1 MAQSVTAN
9 IQVQVNALLSQTVGL
24 GAGSVQI
31 NAKAS
36 NDFADGAGANQVH
49 LVWSSLARSIAASS
63 SETHDLNAVLTD
75 AFGNSITMTKLKA
88 VFIAA
93 AATNVNDVL
102 IGGGSTPVALF
113 ADISDIMPIK
123 PGGTL
128 LLVAPGAAGYPVVA
142 ATGDLLKVANSS
154 SGTAVVYDIV
164 LLGA

>member
-9 IQVQVNALLSQTVGL
+9 IQVQVNALLSQAVGL
-24 GAGSVQI
+24 GSGSVQI
-31 NAKAS
+31 NAKAN
-36 NDFADGAGANQVH
+36 NDFADGTGAGQAH
-49 LVWSSLARSIAASS
+49 LVWSSLQRSIAASS
-63 SETHDLNAVLTD
+63 SEAHDLNAVLTD
-75 AFGNSITMTKLKA
+75 AFGNSIVMTKLKA

-93 AATNVNDVL
+93 SALNTNDVL
-102 IGGGSTPVALF
+102 LGGGSNPVALF
-113 ADISDIMPIK
+113 ADATDIIAIK

-128 LLVAPGAAGYPVVA
+128 LLVAPTAGGYTVTA